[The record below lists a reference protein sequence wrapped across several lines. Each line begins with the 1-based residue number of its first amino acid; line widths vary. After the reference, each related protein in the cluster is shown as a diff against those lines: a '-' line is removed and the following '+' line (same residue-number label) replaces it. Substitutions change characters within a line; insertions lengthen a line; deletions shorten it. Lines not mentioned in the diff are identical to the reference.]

1 MGLIQ
6 QLYINRKNDVEEN
19 LKTLLKYNYY
29 SQLISNIHEYKDQFL
44 ENNSKY
50 LCLLKE
56 NEILIEYVDSVSCDL
71 AVESF
76 KFTKIKGKVNL
87 FSFRIF

>member
-6 QLYINRKNDVEEN
+6 QLYVNRKNDKEEN
-19 LKTLLKYNYY
+19 LKTLVKYNYY
-29 SQLISNIHEYKDQFL
+29 SQLISNIHEYKDQYL

-50 LCLLKE
+50 LSLLKE
-56 NEILIEYVDSVSCDL
+56 NETLIEYVDSVSCDL

-76 KFTKIKGKVNL
+76 KFTKIKGKV
-87 FSFRIF
+87 RIILI